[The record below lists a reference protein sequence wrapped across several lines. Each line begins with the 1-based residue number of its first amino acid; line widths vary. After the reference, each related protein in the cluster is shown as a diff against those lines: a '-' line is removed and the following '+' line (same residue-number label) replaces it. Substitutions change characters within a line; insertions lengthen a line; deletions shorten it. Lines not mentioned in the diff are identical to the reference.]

1 MTRTVCI
8 ADVAEVIRGVTYDRD
23 SVRSTPAEDALP
35 LLRAGNI
42 QDQLELDE
50 DLVWVPRRMV
60 SEKQV
65 LRLNDLVMCTSSG
78 SADIVGKT
86 ALFER
91 SGWSGSYGAFCAVV
105 RPDPQ
110 VCHPA
115 FMRHVLRS
123 RTFLSWAR
131 SSLGANIKNIR
142 KSELERFQFELPD
155 GIEQQ
160 RISTILDKA
169 ESLRRKRQKVI
180 RLADDLLRSTLLTC
194 LEQPCDALVVEQL
207 LSVKKNA
214 IRTGPFGSQLLHAE
228 FTESGVPV
236 LGIDNVVTNRF
247 RWDER
252 RYVSA
257 DKYEQLSRYTVYPGD
272 VIVTIMG
279 TTGRVAVAPDDLP
292 ICISTK
298 HLCTMTVDRT
308 KILPEFLWACLL
320 WDPAVHAQSSRVSK
334 GAIMDGLNMGIVKG
348 LLIKVPSMDVQQRF
362 VSVLRKVDALR
373 SKYKVAVDDGASL
386 NAALTSRLLAGSS
399 QH

>member
-1 MTRTVCI
+1 MRG
-8 ADVAEVIRGVTYDRD
+8 EVPKVPLSKLVRAHYGKALKQGERNSIGSAIVFGSSGAVGFHDEALFDYPSIVVGRKGSVGAVTFAPNGGWVIDTAYYLEVLSPTLLDLRYLFHALSAANLAKD
-23 SVRSTPAEDALP
+23 TITTSIPGLNRDALLANQIVLP
-35 LLRAGNI
+35 T
-42 QDQLELDE
+42 
-50 DLVWVPRRMV
+50 LV
-60 SEKQV
+60 
-65 LRLNDLVMCTSSG
+65 
-78 SADIVGKT
+78 
-86 ALFER
+86 
-91 SGWSGSYGAFCAVV
+91 
-105 RPDPQ
+105 
-110 VCHPA
+110 
-115 FMRHVLRS
+115 
-123 RTFLSWAR
+123 
-131 SSLGANIKNIR
+131 
-142 KSELERFQFELPD
+142 
-155 GIEQQ
+155 EQQ
-160 RISTILDKA
+160 RIAAILDKA
-169 ESLRRKRQKVI
+169 DSLRRKRQEAI
-180 RLADDLLRSTLLTC
+180 HLADGLLRSTLLTC
-194 LEQPCDALVVEQL
+194 LEQPYDAVVVEQL
-207 LSVKKNA
+207 LSMNKNA

-252 RYVSA
+252 RYISA

-272 VIVTIMG
+272 VMVTIMG

-320 WDPAVHAQSSRVSK
+320 WDPAVRAQSSRESK

-373 SKYKVAVDDGASL
+373 SKYKVAVDDGTSL
-386 NAALTSRLLAGSS
+386 NAALTSKLLAGSS

>member
-1 MTRTVCI
+1 VSGVWPTKTLDEIFEI
-8 ADVAEVIRGVTYDRD
+8 ARGGSPRPIQDFLTEDIHGVNWVMISDATSSDKFIEKTAKRIRSEGAYKSRM
-23 SVRSTPAEDALP
+23 VRSGDFLLTNSMSFGRPYIMRTDGCIHDGWL
-35 LLRAGNI
+35 LLRRRREDVHEDYFYHLLSSPGVYAQFERLAAGATVKN
-42 QDQLELDE
+42 LNS
-50 DLVWVPRRMV
+50 DLVRSVSVPFPPK
-60 SEKQV
+60 E
-65 LRLNDLVMCTSSG
+65 
-78 SADIVGKT
+78 
-86 ALFER
+86 
-91 SGWSGSYGAFCAVV
+91 
-105 RPDPQ
+105 
-110 VCHPA
+110 
-115 FMRHVLRS
+115 
-123 RTFLSWAR
+123 
-131 SSLGANIKNIR
+131 
-142 KSELERFQFELPD
+142 
-155 GIEQQ
+155 EQK
-160 RISTILDKA
+160 RIAAILDKA
-169 ESLRRKRQKVI
+169 DSLRRKRREAI

-194 LEQPCDALVVEQL
+194 LKQPYDALVVEQL
-207 LSVKKNA
+207 LSMKKNA

-252 RYVSA
+252 RYISA
-257 DKYEQLSRYTVYPGD
+257 EKYEQLSRYTVYPGD
-272 VIVTIMG
+272 VMVTIMG

-320 WDPAVHAQSSRVSK
+320 WDPAVRAQSSRESK

-386 NAALTSRLLAGSS
+386 NAALTSRLLAGPS

>member
-1 MTRTVCI
+1 MI
-8 ADVAEVIRGVTYDRD
+8 APPLSIRLEEVIAKRTGTIDPSKFPDETFELLSIPAFDARQPEVLVGGMIGSSKQIVRRGDVLLSKIVPHIRRAWVVEPKTGHRLVASGEWIVFRD
-23 SVRSTPAEDALP
+23 QRFAPEFLRHLLVSDVFHRQFMQTVSGVGGS
-35 LLRAGNI
+35 LLRARPSEVAKI
-42 QDQLELDE
+42 EVPLLSLDE
-50 DLVWVPRRMV
+50 Q
-60 SEKQV
+60 K
-65 LRLNDLVMCTSSG
+65 
-78 SADIVGKT
+78 
-86 ALFER
+86 
-91 SGWSGSYGAFCAVV
+91 
-105 RPDPQ
+105 
-110 VCHPA
+110 
-115 FMRHVLRS
+115 
-123 RTFLSWAR
+123 
-131 SSLGANIKNIR
+131 
-142 KSELERFQFELPD
+142 
-155 GIEQQ
+155 
-160 RISTILDKA
+160 RIAIILDRA
-169 ESLRRKRQKVI
+169 DSLRRKRQDAI
-180 RLADDLLRSTLLTC
+180 RLVDDLLRTTLLTC

-228 FTESGVPV
+228 FTQSGVPV

-252 RYVSA
+252 RYISA

-272 VIVTIMG
+272 VMVTIMG

-320 WDPAVHAQSSRVSK
+320 WDPAIRAQSSRESK

-386 NAALTSRLLAGSS
+386 NAALTSKLLAGSS

>member
-1 MTRTVCI
+1 MI
-8 ADVAEVIRGVTYDRD
+8 APPLSIRLEEVIAKRTGTIDPSKFPDETFELLSIPAFDARQPEVLVGGMIGSSKQIVRRGDVLLSKIVPHIRRAWVVEPKTGHRLVASGEWIVFRD
-23 SVRSTPAEDALP
+23 QRFAPEFLRHLLVSDVFHRQFMQTVSGVGGS
-35 LLRAGNI
+35 LLRARPSEVAKI
-42 QDQLELDE
+42 EVPLLSLDE
-50 DLVWVPRRMV
+50 Q
-60 SEKQV
+60 K
-65 LRLNDLVMCTSSG
+65 
-78 SADIVGKT
+78 
-86 ALFER
+86 
-91 SGWSGSYGAFCAVV
+91 
-105 RPDPQ
+105 
-110 VCHPA
+110 
-115 FMRHVLRS
+115 
-123 RTFLSWAR
+123 
-131 SSLGANIKNIR
+131 
-142 KSELERFQFELPD
+142 
-155 GIEQQ
+155 
-160 RISTILDKA
+160 RIAIILDRA
-169 ESLRRKRQKVI
+169 DSLRRKRQDAI
-180 RLADDLLRSTLLTC
+180 RLVDDLLRTTLLTC

-228 FTESGVPV
+228 FTQSGVPV

-252 RYVSA
+252 RYISA

-272 VIVTIMG
+272 VMVTIMG

-320 WDPAVHAQSSRVSK
+320 WDPAIRAQSSRESK

-373 SKYKVAVDDGASL
+373 RKYKVAVDDGASL
-386 NAALTSRLLAGSS
+386 NAALTSKLLAGSS

>member
-1 MTRTVCI
+1 MSASVRLAEVALVFNGKTPSKLEQRDSGHPVLKIRDVNASGVFSGKFDSFVDHALAEKFRSKLI
-8 ADVAEVIRGVTYDRD
+8 AVDDTLILNAAHNADYVGSKTYLAAPEVVGSMPTGEWLVVRANAALLDSRFLHHWLTSSRVRSQLRDFVKGIHLYPKDVASLTMM
-23 SVRSTPAEDALP
+23 LP
-35 LLRAGNI
+35 PLNE
-42 QDQLELDE
+42 Q
-50 DLVWVPRRMV
+50 RRI
-60 SEKQV
+60 
-65 LRLNDLVMCTSSG
+65 
-78 SADIVGKT
+78 A
-86 ALFER
+86 
-91 SGWSGSYGAFCAVV
+91 
-105 RPDPQ
+105 
-110 VCHPA
+110 
-115 FMRHVLRS
+115 
-123 RTFLSWAR
+123 
-131 SSLGANIKNIR
+131 
-142 KSELERFQFELPD
+142 
-155 GIEQQ
+155 
-160 RISTILDKA
+160 TILDKA
-169 ESLRRKRQKVI
+169 SSLRCKRQEAI

-194 LEQPCDALVVEQL
+194 LEQPYEALVVEQL

-247 RWDER
+247 RWEER
-252 RYVSA
+252 RYISA

-272 VIVTIMG
+272 VMVTIMG

-320 WDPAVHAQSSRVSK
+320 WDPAVRAQSSRESK

-386 NAALTSRLLAGSS
+386 NAALTSKLLPGSS

>member
-1 MTRTVCI
+1 MSGVWPTKTLDEIFEI
-8 ADVAEVIRGVTYDRD
+8 ARGGSPRPIQDFLTEDIHGVNWVMISDATSSDKFIEKTAKRIRSEGAYKSRM
-23 SVRSTPAEDALP
+23 VRSGDFLLTNSMSFGRPYIMRTDGCIHDGWL
-35 LLRAGNI
+35 LLRRRREDVHEDYFYHLLSSPGVYAQFERLAAGATVKN
-42 QDQLELDE
+42 LNS
-50 DLVWVPRRMV
+50 DLVRSVSVPFPPK
-60 SEKQV
+60 E
-65 LRLNDLVMCTSSG
+65 
-78 SADIVGKT
+78 
-86 ALFER
+86 
-91 SGWSGSYGAFCAVV
+91 
-105 RPDPQ
+105 
-110 VCHPA
+110 
-115 FMRHVLRS
+115 
-123 RTFLSWAR
+123 
-131 SSLGANIKNIR
+131 
-142 KSELERFQFELPD
+142 
-155 GIEQQ
+155 EQK
-160 RISTILDKA
+160 RIAAILDKA
-169 ESLRRKRQKVI
+169 DSLRRKRREAI

-194 LEQPCDALVVEQL
+194 LKQPYDALVVEQL
-207 LSVKKNA
+207 LSMKKNA

-252 RYVSA
+252 RYISA
-257 DKYEQLSRYTVYPGD
+257 EKYEQLSRYTVYPGD
-272 VIVTIMG
+272 VMVTIMG

-320 WDPAVHAQSSRVSK
+320 WDPAVRAQSSRESK

-386 NAALTSRLLAGSS
+386 NAALTSRLLAGPS